1 MSVLSL
7 QETKRPIPITTDEFD
22 RKVEAG
28 EDIDDHID
36 WSSMVLV
43 QPGELSPGEKLSL
56 QQASI
61 DKNDVANELPSLS
74 VLLPLWALERLGRV
88 AESQGISR
96 EDLAQLLI
104 VQQMG
109 QSKVP
114 A

>member
-1 MSVLSL
+1 MSALSL
-7 QETKRPIPITTDEFD
+7 PETKRPIPITTEEFD

-43 QPGELSPGEKLSL
+43 HPGQLSPGEKLSL

-61 DKNDVANELPSLS
+61 DKNKVANELPSLS

-96 EDLAQLLI
+96 EDLAQLLL
-104 VQQMG
+104 VQHLG
-109 QSKVP
+109 QEKVP
-114 A
+114 D